1 MTNYSHVLPEF
12 RWQFGLSDSERLS
25 GISRRW
31 IDYEF
36 ADKLHAMLYAKLC
49 GHRDQPDIF
58 ILGDSRM
65 GKTTLVKRF
74 IETRAPEFVNNEGIR
89 EKPVLMIELDQP
101 SPKQFLIEILSTSI
115 SPFNP
120 DATFENLFF
129 KAMNMLENCKTKML
143 IIDEIQS
150 LNQGTAREV
159 TAISRLIKRVS
170 NKTGISIVGVGV
182 KSARQLLVKDEQ
194 YANRFV
200 AVNVPEWTAS
210 TAFRQFLKGF
220 ESWLPLKQP
229 SHLSSKEKAALILQ
243 MTGGNTSKVEELL
256 LDCARLAITTGKEC
270 IDLDLLGLPRWKKD
284 ISFGIREAVL

>member
-1 MTNYSHVLPEF
+1 MTDYSHVLPEF
-12 RWQFGLSDSERLS
+12 RWQFGISDSERLS
-25 GISRRW
+25 GITRRW

-36 ADKLHAMLYAKLC
+36 ADKLHAMLYAKLS

-65 GKTTLVKRF
+65 GKTTLIKRF
-74 IETRAPEFVNNEGIR
+74 IETRAPQFINIEGIR
-89 EKPVLMIELDQP
+89 EKPALMIEMDQP

-129 KAMNMLENCKTKML
+129 KAIGLLENCNTKML
-143 IIDEIQS
+143 VIDEIQS

-159 TAISRLIKRVS
+159 TAIARLIKRVS
-170 NKTGISIVGVGV
+170 NKTGIAIVGVGV

-200 AVNVPEWTAS
+200 TVTVPDWTAS
-210 TAFRQFLKGF
+210 PAFRQFLKGF
-220 ESWLPLKQP
+220 ESWLPLKHP
-229 SHLSSKEKAALILQ
+229 SQLSSKEKASLILQ
-243 MTGGNTSKVEELL
+243 ITGGNTSKVEELL
-256 LDCARLAITTGKEC
+256 LACARLAITTGKEC
-270 IDLDLLGLPRWKKD
+270 IDLDLLQAPRWKKD
-284 ISFGIREAVL
+284 LTFGTREVVL

>member
-1 MTNYSHVLPEF
+1 MIDYSHVLPEF

-25 GISRRW
+25 VIAPRW

-36 ADKLHAMLYAKLC
+36 ADKLHAMLFAKLS

-65 GKTTLVKRF
+65 GKTTLIKRF
-74 IETRAPEFVNNEGIR
+74 IQIHAPEFINGEGIR
-89 EKPVLMIELDQP
+89 ERPVLMIEMDQP

-129 KAMNMLENCKTKML
+129 KAMNLLENCKTKML

-159 TAISRLIKRVS
+159 TAIARLIKRVS
-170 NKTGISIVGVGV
+170 NKTGISIVGAGV
-182 KSARQLLVKDEQ
+182 KSARQLLTKDEQ

-200 AVNVPEWTAS
+200 TVTVPDWSAS
-210 TAFRQFLKGF
+210 PAFRQFLKGF

-229 SHLSSKEKAALILQ
+229 SHLSSKEKASLILQ
-243 MTGGNTSKVEELL
+243 KTGGNTSKVEELL
-256 LDCARLAITTGKEC
+256 LGCARMAITTGKEC
-270 IDLDLLGLPRWKKD
+270 IDLDLLGLPKWTKD
-284 ISFGIREAVL
+284 AFGTREVAL